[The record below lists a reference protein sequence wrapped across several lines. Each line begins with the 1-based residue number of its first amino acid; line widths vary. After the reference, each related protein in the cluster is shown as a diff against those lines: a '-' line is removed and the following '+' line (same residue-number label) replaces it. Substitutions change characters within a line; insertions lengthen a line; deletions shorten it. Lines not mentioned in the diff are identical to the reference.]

1 MKHEGHSA
9 GRELYVATSAICN
22 RAVTVMVLANHNR
35 AFGLYLPAP
44 LQRVAYLS
52 LKVRGFRGRIGIAE
66 FAAEP
71 VSKIPSEQEREK

>member
-52 LKVRGFRGRIGIAE
+52 EGAWIQGKNRNCGVC
-66 FAAEP
+66 
-71 VSKIPSEQEREK
+71 S